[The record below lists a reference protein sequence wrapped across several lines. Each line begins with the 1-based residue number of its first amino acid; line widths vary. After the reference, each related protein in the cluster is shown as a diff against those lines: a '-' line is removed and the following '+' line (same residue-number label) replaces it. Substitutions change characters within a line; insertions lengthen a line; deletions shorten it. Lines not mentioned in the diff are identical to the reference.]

1 MSTSTHRAGS
11 VIAAA
16 AILPAL
22 LFAASAHS
30 AVAAERVAQAT
41 PGLAAPASPAQAPAE
56 AAKSRRVEARITE
69 LHKQLR
75 ITADQEALWGDVAQ
89 VIRNNEQK
97 MHDRMTA
104 RSTKLKTMTAVDD
117 LRSYETIADAH
128 ADGLKRLIPAFE
140 ALYAQMTPAQQKHTD
155 RVFGERQK
163 QHAQHRG

>member
-1 MSTSTHRAGS
+1 MSTSHHRAGS

-22 LFAASAHS
+22 LFAVSAHS
-30 AVAAERVAQAT
+30 VVAAERVAQAT

-56 AAKSRRVEARITE
+56 AAKSRRVEARIAE

-89 VIRNNEQK
+89 VMRTNEQN
-97 MHDRMTA
+97 MHDRIAA
-104 RSTKLKTMTAVDD
+104 RSTKLKTMSAIDD
-117 LRSYETIADAH
+117 LRSYEMIADAH

-140 ALYAQMTPAQQKHTD
+140 ALYAQMTPAQQKHAD
-155 RVFGERQK
+155 HVFGERQK
-163 QHAQHRG
+163 HAQHRG